1 MRSLGALEAQV
12 MAVLW
17 SGDHATVTVREVL
30 VVLHAESGTKKHAY
44 TTIMT
49 VLDNLYRK
57 GLVNRQRDGRSFRYE
72 AALTRE
78 QYTAELLDEV
88 LSTATDTRGT
98 LMHFVES
105 MSDREVDELRHALE
119 AARESEET

>member
-12 MAVLW
+12 MGVLW
-17 SGDHATVTVREVL
+17 SGEHRAMTVRDVL
-30 VVLHAESGTKKHAY
+30 VVLHTENGTKNHAY

-57 GLVNRQRDGRSFRYE
+57 GLVSRLRDGRSFRYD

-78 QYTAELLDEV
+78 QYTADLLDEV

-105 MSDREVDELRHALE
+105 MSEREVDELRHALD
-119 AARESEET
+119 AVRESEET